1 MNDLSVRT
9 IGMYILGGLIVAAC
23 FWLIRTT
30 PGEHVQEWATI
41 TGIIGY
47 LIRDSGGA
55 AGTRAAER
63 ITKSNHDAQ
72 PTITTTSAGPPRTT
86 TTVDPSEPYP
96 DDRHD
101 LR

>member
-1 MNDLSVRT
+1 MKDFIAPITAMGIVFAGGAFLYLTLGLDGSRVESVHL
-9 IGMYILGGLIVAAC
+9 IISGLM
-23 FWLIRTT
+23 
-30 PGEHVQEWATI
+30 
-41 TGIIGY
+41 
-47 LIRDSGGA
+47 GGA
-55 AGTRAAER
+55 AHYLFGADIQQRANSAV
-63 ITKSNHDAQ
+63 